1 MTRALRLLLFA
12 ALLLAPLG
20 RVGMAQ
26 AAGGAVPAA
35 SGHCSERPAPG
46 SPAPAHDGV
55 IVDCAIACAA
65 IAALPTP
72 FAAPPPACVET
83 PPVAARLSDLVG
95 ILHDAELP
103 PPRFS

>member
-1 MTRALRLLLFA
+1 MIPALRFLLFA

-20 RVGMAQ
+20 RTGMAQ
-26 AAGGAVPAA
+26 AAAPTPAA
-35 SGHCSERPAPG
+35 SGHCADMPRHKPAPTDHE
-46 SPAPAHDGV
+46 SPA
-55 IVDCAIACAA
+55 VDCAIACAA